1 MYSKNSFQRRRVLDL
16 QGAVLDASTWTDGI
30 VEVARVHGV
39 SWAICVSSA
48 IRIGVQREGLD
59 CVGIGFDRVAM
70 RVDRKDSSWRRQGS
84 AWSAHRGRHVVEC
97 HKHNSRAQCVP
108 VAGVLPAILT
118 TVPDSK
124 SQQKTLM
131 VYFCL
136 KSIIN
141 TTLNFT
147 KSESWP
153 TLKLGFIPQK
163 VCQSTPFTLVNSMLV
178 SKSMEAI

>member
-1 MYSKNSFQRRRVLDL
+1 MSGLLAEWLSGGHAALYSRSIVIEQAKTLQMGEEVEKRR
-16 QGAVLDASTWTDGI
+16 GAEIPFRCQSP
-30 VEVARVHGV
+30 AR
-39 SWAICVSSA
+39 
-48 IRIGVQREGLD
+48 R
-59 CVGIGFDRVAM
+59 
-70 RVDRKDSSWRRQGS
+70 
-84 AWSAHRGRHVVEC
+84 
-97 HKHNSRAQCVP
+97 
-108 VAGVLPAILT
+108 

-124 SQQKTLM
+124 SRQKTLM
-131 VYFCL
+131 VYFRL

-178 SKSMEAI
+178 SKSVEAI